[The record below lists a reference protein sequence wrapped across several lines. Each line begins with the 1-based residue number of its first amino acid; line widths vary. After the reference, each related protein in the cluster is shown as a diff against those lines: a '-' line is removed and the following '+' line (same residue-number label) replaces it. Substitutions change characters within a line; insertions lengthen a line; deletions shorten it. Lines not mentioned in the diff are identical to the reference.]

1 MKEWMK
7 TIGGVIL
14 AAVLF
19 VACFVG
25 LAWMVGRVID
35 DAATELDNNGGLKAI
50 AERVWNGKGD
60 E

>member
-1 MKEWMK
+1 MEDDMKEWMK
-7 TIGGVIL
+7 TRGGLIL

-19 VACFVG
+19 VVCVVR
-25 LAWMVGRVID
+25 LAWMVGRV
-35 DAATELDNNGGLKAI
+35 ATELDNNGGLKAV